1 MQQNVKV
8 LIIEL
13 WGFIVAIIDIIIFIK
28 VLLYFGNGFIG
39 YVIGIIVGGFAVS
52 LTQAVFGH
60 FGKMLLIYLL
70 KPEYEQ

>member
-39 YVIGIIVGGFAVS
+39 YVIGIIAGGFAVS

-60 FGKMLLIYLL
+60 FGKMLFIFA
-70 KPEYEQ
+70 KPKYE